1 MDIAKIRKKIK
12 EEAEILRGE
21 KEEKSVS
28 IGDPPREGGAQSTT
42 HGKSED
48 KAADDITAGAQQPPV
63 TSEKTEDSKQQSEN
77 ISQGS
82 GAKSQTHVPAQVV
95 SESRQIGT
103 ESVSKT
109 AKPVPIKIGTLR
121 EDAVS
126 GIIELLTFQLAA
138 EEFAF
143 RISEVEEILTPQQI
157 TMVPKAPDYVLG
169 ITSVRGKVMPVLDL
183 KKRLSIKD
191 NGGSRRVES
200 TTGKVRKKI
209 LTLKGPKGRIG
220 IMIDRINGVIRIDE
234 SDIAEPPAHLSE
246 SDLMFVGGVVLYNNR
261 FISVL
266 RLEEAVDINLK

>member
-12 EEAEILRGE
+12 EEAEKE
-21 KEEKSVS
+21 K
-28 IGDPPREGGAQSTT
+28 Q
-42 HGKSED
+42 ED
-48 KAADDITAGAQQPPV
+48 KAADDITSASGGGAQQQPD
-63 TSEKTEDSKQQSEN
+63 TAEKTEDSRQYIVDSIQGEN
-77 ISQGS
+77 PQPY
-82 GAKSQTHVPAQVV
+82 VPAQVV
-95 SESRQIGT
+95 SQQETVKEKSPA

-109 AKPVPIKIGTLR
+109 AKPEEAI
-121 EDAVS
+121 S

-157 TMVPKAPDYVLG
+157 TMVPKAPDYILG

-191 NGGSRRVES
+191 NGAS
-200 TTGKVRKKI
+200 GKVRKKI

-246 SDLMFVGGVVLYNNR
+246 SDLMFVGGVVLYNGR

>member
-12 EEAEILRGE
+12 EEAE
-21 KEEKSVS
+21 KE
-28 IGDPPREGGAQSTT
+28 
-42 HGKSED
+42 KSED
-48 KAADDITAGAQQPPV
+48 RPVDETSAGAQQPPV
-63 TSEKTEDSKQQSEN
+63 TSEKTEDSKQHIEN
-77 ISQGS
+77 SRQYIVDSIQGENP
-82 GAKSQTHVPAQVV
+82 QTHVPAQVV

-109 AKPVPIKIGTLR
+109 ANHEETI
-121 EDAVS
+121 S

-157 TMVPKAPDYVLG
+157 TMVPKAPDYILG

-191 NGGSRRVES
+191 NGAS
-200 TTGKVRKKI
+200 GKVRKKI

-246 SDLMFVGGVVLYNNR
+246 SDLMFVGGVVLYNGR

-266 RLEEAVDINLK
+266 RLEEAADINLK

>member
-12 EEAEILRGE
+12 EESEIRRGE
-21 KEEKSVS
+21 KEEKS
-28 IGDPPREGGAQSTT
+28 EGGAQSTA
-42 HGKSED
+42 HGKPED
-48 KAADDITAGAQQPPV
+48 KAADDMTAGAQQPPV
-63 TSEKTEDSKQQSEN
+63 TSEKTEDSKQQSED

-82 GAKSQTHVPAQVV
+82 GAKSQAHVPAQVV
-95 SESRQIGT
+95 SESENRT
-103 ESVSKT
+103 EAVSKT
-109 AKPVPIKIGTLR
+109 AKPEEAISGLPAPSARQT
-121 EDAVS
+121 

-157 TMVPKAPDYVLG
+157 TMVPKAPDYILG

-191 NGGSRRVES
+191 NGASASSG
-200 TTGKVRKKI
+200 GKVRKKI

-246 SDLMFVGGVVLYNNR
+246 SDLMFVGGVVLYNGR
-261 FISVL
+261 FISVI

>member
-12 EEAEILRGE
+12 EEEQKSGGQK
-21 KEEKSVS
+21 KEELAPK
-28 IGDPPREGGAQSTT
+28 Q
-42 HGKSED
+42 ED
-48 KAADDITAGAQQPPV
+48 KAADEIASASGGGVQQQRAA
-63 TSEKTEDSKQQSEN
+63 SEKTEDKKQEAEHRSHKSEVKP
-77 ISQGS
+77 QLK
-82 GAKSQTHVPAQVV
+82 APVQAV

-103 ESVSKT
+103 
-109 AKPVPIKIGTLR
+109 KPEEAI
-121 EDAVS
+121 S

-157 TMVPKAPDYVLG
+157 TMVPKAPDYILG

-191 NGGSRRVES
+191 NGGSRRVEP

-246 SDLMFVGGVVLYNNR
+246 SDLMFVGGVVLYNGR
-261 FISVL
+261 FISVI
-266 RLEEAVDINLK
+266 RLEEAVTINLK

>member
-28 IGDPPREGGAQSTT
+28 IGDPPRREGGAQSTT

-48 KAADDITAGAQQPPV
+48 KKQEAEHSSHKSEVKPQP
-63 TSEKTEDSKQQSEN
+63 K
-77 ISQGS
+77 
-82 GAKSQTHVPAQVV
+82 APAQVV

-157 TMVPKAPDYVLG
+157 TMVPKAPDYILG

-191 NGGSRRVES
+191 NGGSRRVPIKIG
-200 TTGKVRKKI
+200 TGKVRKKI

-246 SDLMFVGGVVLYNNR
+246 SDLMFVGGVVLYNGR
-261 FISVL
+261 FISVI

>member
-12 EEAEILRGE
+12 EEAE
-21 KEEKSVS
+21 K
-28 IGDPPREGGAQSTT
+28 
-42 HGKSED
+42 GKSED
-48 KAADDITAGAQQPPV
+48 KPVDEPSASTQQQRV
-63 TSEKTEDSKQQSEN
+63 TLGEIEDRKQKTEDKDREPEV
-77 ISQGS
+77 
-82 GAKSQTHVPAQVV
+82 KSPVPAQAV
-95 SESRQIGT
+95 SEHETVKEKSPA

-109 AKPVPIKIGTLR
+109 SKPD
-121 EDAVS
+121 EAVS

-191 NGGSRRVES
+191 NGGSRRFES

-246 SDLMFVGGVVLYNNR
+246 SDLMFVGGVILYNGR
-261 FISVL
+261 FISVI
-266 RLEEAVDINLK
+266 RLEEAADINLK

>member
-12 EEAEILRGE
+12 EEAE
-21 KEEKSVS
+21 K
-28 IGDPPREGGAQSTT
+28 
-42 HGKSED
+42 GKSED
-48 KAADDITAGAQQPPV
+48 KPVDEPSASTQQQRV
-63 TSEKTEDSKQQSEN
+63 TLGEIEDRKQKTEDKDREPEV
-77 ISQGS
+77 
-82 GAKSQTHVPAQVV
+82 KSPVPAQAV
-95 SESRQIGT
+95 SEHETVKEKSPA

-109 AKPVPIKIGTLR
+109 SKPD
-121 EDAVS
+121 EAVS

-191 NGGSRRVES
+191 NGGSRRFES

-220 IMIDRINGVIRIDE
+220 IMIDRINGVISIDE

-246 SDLMFVGGVVLYNNR
+246 SDLMFVGGVILYNGR
-261 FISVL
+261 FISVI
-266 RLEEAVDINLK
+266 RLEEAADIKLK

>member
-1 MDIAKIRKKIK
+1 MDIAKIRKKIREEEQKSGGQKK
-12 EEAEILRGE
+12 EELAP
-21 KEEKSVS
+21 K
-28 IGDPPREGGAQSTT
+28 Q
-42 HGKSED
+42 ED
-48 KAADDITAGAQQPPV
+48 KAVGNITSGSGGGGQQQRAA
-63 TSEKTEDSKQQSEN
+63 SEKTESRDQKSETNSELYVQSQI
-77 ISQGS
+77 ISEQEVI
-82 GAKSQTHVPAQVV
+82 KEKKEKNL
-95 SESRQIGT
+95 SESAG
-103 ESVSKT
+103 KT

-121 EDAVS
+121 EEAIS

-157 TMVPKAPDYVLG
+157 TMVPKAPDYILG

-191 NGGSRRVES
+191 NGASRRVEP

-220 IMIDRINGVIRIDE
+220 IMIDKINSVIRIDE

-246 SDLMFVGGVVLYNNR
+246 SDLMFVGGVVLYNGR
-261 FISVL
+261 VISVI
-266 RLEEAVDINLK
+266 RLGEAGNINLK

>member
-12 EEAEILRGE
+12 EEAE
-21 KEEKSVS
+21 K
-28 IGDPPREGGAQSTT
+28 
-42 HGKSED
+42 GKSED
-48 KAADDITAGAQQPPV
+48 KPIDEPSASTQQQRV
-63 TSEKTEDSKQQSEN
+63 TLGKIENRKQKTEDKDREPEV
-77 ISQGS
+77 
-82 GAKSQTHVPAQVV
+82 KSPVPAQAV
-95 SESRQIGT
+95 SEHETVKEKSPA

-109 AKPVPIKIGTLR
+109 SKPD
-121 EDAVS
+121 EAVS

-169 ITSVRGKVMPVLDL
+169 IISVRGKVMPVLDL

-191 NGGSRRVES
+191 NGGSRRFES

-246 SDLMFVGGVVLYNNR
+246 SDLMFVGGVILYNGR
-261 FISVL
+261 FISVI
-266 RLEEAVDINLK
+266 RLEEAADINLK

>member
-1 MDIAKIRKKIK
+1 M
-12 EEAEILRGE
+12 
-21 KEEKSVS
+21 
-28 IGDPPREGGAQSTT
+28 PGAQ
-42 HGKSED
+42 
-48 KAADDITAGAQQPPV
+48 A
-63 TSEKTEDSKQQSEN
+63 
-77 ISQGS
+77 
-82 GAKSQTHVPAQVV
+82 V

-103 ESVSKT
+103 
-109 AKPVPIKIGTLR
+109 KPEEAI
-121 EDAVS
+121 S

-157 TMVPKAPDYVLG
+157 TMVPKAPDYILG
-169 ITSVRGKVMPVLDL
+169 ITAVRGKVMPVLDL

-191 NGGSRRVES
+191 NGASASGG
-200 TTGKVRKKI
+200 GKVRKKI

-246 SDLMFVGGVVLYNNR
+246 SDLMFVGGVVLYNGR
-261 FISVL
+261 FISVI

>member
-12 EEAEILRGE
+12 EEAE
-21 KEEKSVS
+21 K
-28 IGDPPREGGAQSTT
+28 
-42 HGKSED
+42 GKSED
-48 KAADDITAGAQQPPV
+48 KPVNEPSVSTQQQRV
-63 TSEKTEDSKQQSEN
+63 TLGETEDRKQKTEDKDREPEV
-77 ISQGS
+77 
-82 GAKSQTHVPAQVV
+82 KSPVPAQPV
-95 SESRQIGT
+95 SEHETVKEKRPVLLGESARART

-109 AKPVPIKIGTLR
+109 AKPVVDSTLR
-121 EDAVS
+121 EEAVS

-157 TMVPKAPDYVLG
+157 TMVPKAPDYILG

-191 NGGSRRVES
+191 NGAS
-200 TTGKVRKKI
+200 GKVRKKI

-220 IMIDRINGVIRIDE
+220 TMIDRINSVIRIDE

-246 SDLMFVGGVVLYNNR
+246 SDLMFVEGVVLYNGR
-261 FISVL
+261 FISVI
-266 RLEEAVDINLK
+266 RLEEAADIKLK

>member
-1 MDIAKIRKKIK
+1 MDIAKIRKKIR
-12 EEAEILRGE
+12 EEAE
-21 KEEKSVS
+21 KE
-28 IGDPPREGGAQSTT
+28 
-42 HGKSED
+42 KSED
-48 KAADDITAGAQQPPV
+48 KAAGEITSALLDESPEATSGGGAQQQRAA
-63 TSEKTEDSKQQSEN
+63 SEKTEDSKQHIVDS
-77 ISQGS
+77 IQGEKPQPPEML
-82 GAKSQTHVPAQVV
+82 GAQAV

-103 ESVSKT
+103 
-109 AKPVPIKIGTLR
+109 KPEEAI
-121 EDAVS
+121 S

-157 TMVPKAPDYVLG
+157 TMVPKAPDYILG

-191 NGGSRRVES
+191 NGGS
-200 TTGKVRKKI
+200 GKVRKKI

-246 SDLMFVGGVVLYNNR
+246 SDLMFVGGVVLYNGR
-261 FISVL
+261 FISVI
-266 RLEEAVDINLK
+266 RLEEAANINLK

>member
-12 EEAEILRGE
+12 EEAE
-21 KEEKSVS
+21 K
-28 IGDPPREGGAQSTT
+28 
-42 HGKSED
+42 GKSED
-48 KAADDITAGAQQPPV
+48 KPVDEPSASTQQQRV
-63 TSEKTEDSKQQSEN
+63 TLGETEDRRQKTEYKDREPEV
-77 ISQGS
+77 
-82 GAKSQTHVPAQVV
+82 KSPVPAQAV
-95 SESRQIGT
+95 SEHETVKEKSPVLLGESARART

-109 AKPVPIKIGTLR
+109 AKPVVDSTLR

-126 GIIELLTFQLAA
+126 GIIELLTFQLAT

-209 LTLKGPKGRIG
+209 LTLKGPKGLIG
-220 IMIDRINGVIRIDE
+220 IMIDRINGVIRINE

-246 SDLMFVGGVVLYNNR
+246 SDLMFVGGVVLYNGR
-261 FISVL
+261 FISVI
-266 RLEEAVDINLK
+266 RLEEAADINLK

>member
-1 MDIAKIRKKIK
+1 M
-12 EEAEILRGE
+12 
-21 KEEKSVS
+21 
-28 IGDPPREGGAQSTT
+28 
-42 HGKSED
+42 
-48 KAADDITAGAQQPPV
+48 
-63 TSEKTEDSKQQSEN
+63 
-77 ISQGS
+77 
-82 GAKSQTHVPAQVV
+82 PAQVV
-95 SESRQIGT
+95 SEQEVIKEKSPGVIANEVKQSQS

-109 AKPVPIKIGTLR
+109 AQPVPIKIGTLR

-157 TMVPKAPDYVLG
+157 TMVPKAPDYILG

-191 NGGSRRVES
+191 NGASASGG
-200 TTGKVRKKI
+200 GKARKKI

-246 SDLMFVGGVVLYNNR
+246 SDLMFVGGVVLYNGR
-261 FISVL
+261 FISVPTPG
-266 RLEEAVDINLK
+266 RGGKY

>member
-12 EEAEILRGE
+12 EEAE
-21 KEEKSVS
+21 K
-28 IGDPPREGGAQSTT
+28 
-42 HGKSED
+42 GKSED
-48 KAADDITAGAQQPPV
+48 KPVDEPSASTQQQRV
-63 TSEKTEDSKQQSEN
+63 TLGEIEDRKQKTEDKDREPEV
-77 ISQGS
+77 
-82 GAKSQTHVPAQVV
+82 KSPVPAQAV
-95 SESRQIGT
+95 SEHETVKEKSPVLLGESARART

-109 AKPVPIKIGTLR
+109 SKPD
-121 EDAVS
+121 EAVS

-191 NGGSRRVES
+191 NGGSRRFES

-246 SDLMFVGGVVLYNNR
+246 SDLMFVGGVVLYNGR
-261 FISVL
+261 FISVI
-266 RLEEAVDINLK
+266 RLEEVADINLK